1 MEIQIPHHYK
11 PRDYQLPILRAMDS
25 GYLRAVWLAH
35 RRAGKDKTML
45 NLMIKKMIERVGT
58 YYYFF
63 PTFTQAKRVLWE
75 GTDKDGFRFLDHFP
89 KELIDGEP
97 NSTEMK
103 IRLKNGSL
111 FQLVGTDNFDSIRG
125 TNPIGCVFSEYPWQD
140 PRAWDVVR
148 PILAENGG
156 WAVFVYTPFGKNH
169 GHTLYEMAKT
179 NPNWFV
185 SRLTVDDTN
194 VISKETIEEER
205 KSGMSQEM
213 IDQEYYLSFEGM
225 QQGAYYANEL
235 RKMDAEKRETRVAY
249 EAGIPVDTFWDIG
262 FGDSTSIWFMQVVGR
277 ELHFIDYLEATGESI
292 AFYAQELQK
301 KGYVYNRHYFPHDAG
316 HHELGTGKT
325 IKESAEALGLRPI
338 EIVPMVSV
346 QDGINATRLMF
357 NRFWFDA
364 DKCKRGLE
372 ALRNYCK
379 DWDEKLQQ
387 FRSKPR
393 HDWASH
399 CADALRMCAVGL
411 SERKGV
417 QSENLLQKRIQ
428 RSRHSAVVR

>member
-1 MEIQIPHHYK
+1 MEIKIPFEYE
-11 PRDYQLPILRAMDS
+11 PRKYQLPILQAMDG

-45 NLMIKKMIERVGT
+45 NLMIKKMVERVGT

-75 GTDKDGFRFLDHFP
+75 GADKDGFRFLDHFP

-169 GHTLYEMAKT
+169 GHTLYEMARF
-179 NPNWFV
+179 NPQWFV
-185 SRLTVDDTN
+185 SRMTVDDTG
-194 VISKETIEEER
+194 VISKETIDEER
-205 KSGMSQEM
+205 KSGMSEEM
-213 IDQEYYLSFEGM
+213 IQQEYYLSFEGM
-225 QQGAYYANEL
+225 QQGSYYANEL
-235 RKMDAEKRETRVAY
+235 RKMDEEKREGLVQY
-249 EAGIPVDTFWDIG
+249 EPGIPVDTFWDIG
-262 FGDSTSIWFMQVVGR
+262 YSDSTSVWFMQNVGR
-277 ELHFIDYLEATGESI
+277 QLRFIDCLEATGESI

-301 KGYVYNRHYFPHDAG
+301 RGYVYGNHYFPHDAA
-316 HHELGTGKT
+316 HHEIGTGKT

-338 EIVPMVSV
+338 EIVPMVSI

-357 NRFWFDA
+357 ARFWFDQE
-364 DKCKRGLE
+364 KCKRGME

-379 DWDEKLQQ
+379 DWDEKLHQ

-393 HDWASH
+393 HDWSSH
-399 CADALRMCAVGL
+399 FADALRMCAVGL
-411 SERKGV
+411 TERKGV
-417 QSENLLQKRIQ
+417 QSEGLLQKRIQ